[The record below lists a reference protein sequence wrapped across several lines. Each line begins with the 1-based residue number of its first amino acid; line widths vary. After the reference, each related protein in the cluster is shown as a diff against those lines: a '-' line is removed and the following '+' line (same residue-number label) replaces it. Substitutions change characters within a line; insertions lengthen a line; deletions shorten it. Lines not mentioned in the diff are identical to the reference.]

1 VVQTLGR
8 GDQWITRGIAL
19 ALAVVVLVAG
29 CSGDNGP
36 RRIPLGA
43 GAETRAATADEGSMM
58 AMAAFDFVLADG
70 LDLPASEGD
79 AWRWEAPDAAAVGDL
94 AGRLGVEGS
103 VMAVPTADGGGWVVE
118 DVDSGATLNVAANGS
133 WWGASGGDRSFVVS
147 SDCPDGVVV
156 PMRST
161 AAGQG
166 PQVTVLDDA
175 SPCGGSDAVPPADLP
190 PEADVLSSATV
201 IFGESSEVR
210 IEGRGDGY
218 VSVVAGYLVDG
229 QDSGQVGYFGVGPFG
244 WDAAGLL
251 GEAVREGPYPTI
263 SASEAVGRLVNS
275 PLGMGLVAVPEVGE
289 PDVLVEPGP
298 AVEPIPDPG
307 VVIEPE
313 PVVEPVPSQ
322 VVLVDV
328 RAALV
333 PFFDATGAAWSLP
346 GYVYTDADGGQ
357 WEVVAVSD
365 ESFDLSPEVPD
376 DVAVVPPVDGDVP
389 VSDVPDRGSDPRGGG
404 AGVVGPFPGDPSA
417 GVDDPGREVV
427 APDVVGLSEGEA
439 TGLLEEAGFAVRVAE
454 RDGEP
459 FMLTRDYRGDR
470 VNLVV
475 SGGVV
480 TSVWVG

>member
-1 VVQTLGR
+1 MVGTSGIGVR
-8 GDQWITRGIAL
+8 RITRW
-19 ALAVVVLVAG
+19 VVLATAVSLLASCAG
-29 CSGDNGP
+29 DGGP

-43 GAETRAATADEGSMM
+43 GPGAGAASTDEL
-58 AMAAFDFVLADG
+58 AQLAVAQFDFVLADG
-70 LDLPASEGD
+70 LDLAASEGD
-79 AWRWEAPDAAAVGDL
+79 AWRWEAPDTPAVGEL
-94 AGRLGVEGS
+94 AGRLGVEGT
-103 VMAVPTADGGGWVVE
+103 VVEVPASDGGGWVVE
-118 DVDSGATLNVAANGS
+118 DVASGAVLNVAVNGS
-133 WWGASGGDRSFVVS
+133 WWGVSGGDRSSVVS
-147 SDCPDGVVV
+147 SDCPDGVAV
-156 PMRST
+156 PTRPS
-161 AAGQG
+161 AAEED
-166 PQVTVLDDA
+166 PQVTVLDGA
-175 SPCGGSDAVPPADLP
+175 SPCAGADAAPPAELP
-190 PEADVLSSATV
+190 PDEDVLSSASV
-201 IFGESSEVR
+201 IFGEAVAVR
-210 IEGRGDGY
+210 IEARGDGY
-218 VSVVAGYLVDG
+218 VSVVAEYRVDG
-229 QDSGQVGYFGVGPFG
+229 QPSGQVGYFGVGPFG

-251 GEAVREGPYPTI
+251 GVAVREGPYPTI

-275 PLGMGLVAVPEVGE
+275 PLGMGLVAVPEVGGA
-289 PDVLVEPGP
+289 DVLLESEP
-298 AVEPIPDPG
+298 AIEPVPDPG

-313 PVVEPVPSQ
+313 PVVEPVPTE

-328 RAALV
+328 RATLV

-376 DVAVVPPVDGDVP
+376 DVAVVPPVGGDVP
-389 VSDVPDRGSDPRGGG
+389 VSDVPDGGSSPGS
-404 AGVVGPFPGDPSA
+404 GVVEPFPGDPST
-417 GVDDPGREVV
+417 GGGEPGQ
-427 APDVVGLSEGEA
+427 AATPPDVVGLPEGEA